1 MSTTFNLEIAELRNK
16 VEGCIRELAELRGMV
31 DQLNK
36 TVHATMRQSNW
47 QLIALIVSVCMTV
60 GVGLAF
66 QGHLFEK
73 RFELV
78 DKRFEQVEKRIELS
92 EKNITARFEDL
103 KQEVRAQRK

>member
-1 MSTTFNLEIAELRNK
+1 MSTTFNPEIAELRNK

-36 TVHATMRQSNW
+36 TVHATMRQSIW
-47 QLIALIVSVCMTV
+47 QLIALIVSLCVTV
-60 GVGLAF
+60 GGGLAY
-66 QGHLFEK
+66 QTHLI
-73 RFELV
+73 
-78 DKRFEQVEKRIELS
+78 DKRFEQIEKRIELS